1 MSALI
6 TMNIPRAD
14 DARKS
19 VEQGEYD
26 KAVKQ
31 ADEVATAIN
40 TAIALGKKSI
50 GGSGRLE
57 ASVRTKLQE
66 MGYQYSTGT
75 QYNESYWSVSWE
87 NPLPSKK

>member
-1 MSALI
+1 
-6 TMNIPRAD
+6 MNIPKAS
-14 DARKS
+14 DACKT
-19 VEQGEYD
+19 VDQGEYD

-40 TAIALGKKSI
+40 SAIALGKKSI
-50 GGSGRLE
+50 GGDGHLE
-57 ASVRTKLQE
+57 PSVRTKLQE

-87 NPLPSKK
+87 NPI